1 MEDSRLSSTSWSSG
15 HSRVLASC
23 RRSLSCVTS
32 CSPRYSV
39 DGIPSR
45 SDDPPSH
52 VTTPASCVKSACR
65 SAGAPA
71 ELEASPPAVPPPL
84 PIHCRMS
91 PPCDPTLAFGPR
103 IEAGERV
110 EQRVARASS
119 GVLSSGHSF
128 CCRLSLMNRYTYIES
143 KEYTELRHALST
155 RQTRV
160 FTSRVSRLVNR

>member
-65 SAGAPA
+65 SAGAA

-103 IEAGERV
+103 MS
-110 EQRVARASS
+110 ARRAAR
-119 GVLSSGHSF
+119 GVNQADLEVNSRTFDVLGSV
-128 CCRLSLMNRYTYIES
+128 SLTYEPLYSNLS
-143 KEYTELRHALST
+143 KEHTELSHPLST